1 MSVEVKVRRV
11 DLPGAAPR
19 IDGLVVR
26 HIDLER
32 DAVQLAEL
40 IGTANLH
47 DGVDWIPSPTSL
59 ANDLNVASGRDPARD
74 ILVAEAGGA
83 MVGTIQTRWRIRGER
98 VFHHIEPSVRP
109 EVRRR
114 GLGRALL
121 AWAER
126 HIAEGLESGTMG
138 PLDRAHVLAGW
149 ADLEIEAAGPFAAG
163 ADYHVDG
170 YGILMARL
178 LDAPIPD
185 LPLPAGLEVRPV
197 RPEDHRR
204 IWDADVEAF
213 KDHRDPALRT
223 EEDFVHW
230 FSQPDLDTSLW
241 EVAWDGGEVAGSVQ
255 SFVFAEENAAL
266 GVSRG
271 WLEHVSVRR
280 PWRRRGL
287 ASALMARSMRRLRDL
302 GLSEA
307 MLGADAENPSGAVR
321 IYESLGFRRTR
332 TAASYLKA
340 IELPTGVTRQVA
352 MG

>member
-1 MSVEVKVRRV
+1 MSRPAPAATPPRDVV
-11 DLPGAAPR
+11 LPGPPPR
-19 IDGLVVR
+19 IEGLVVR

-32 DAVQLAEL
+32 DVAPLAEL
-40 IGTANLH
+40 IGTVNKH
-47 DGVDWIPSPTSL
+47 DGVDWVPSL
-59 ANDLNVASGRDPARD
+59 ASLAHDLATASGRDAARD
-74 ILVAEAGGA
+74 ILVAEARGA
-83 MVGTIQTRWRIRGER
+83 TVGTVQTRWRIRGER
-98 VFHHIEPSVRP
+98 VFHHIEPTVRP

-121 AWAER
+121 AWTER
-126 HIAEGLESGTMG
+126 HIGEGLESGTMG
-138 PLDRAHVLAGW
+138 PIDRAHVLAGW
-149 ADLEIEAAGPFAAG
+149 ADLAIEAAGPFAAEAG
-163 ADYHVDG
+163 YHVDG
-170 YGILMARL
+170 YGILMTRP
-178 LDAPIPD
+178 LDVSIPD
-185 LPLPAGLEVRPV
+185 LPMPDGLEVRPV
-197 RPEDHRR
+197 RREDHRR

-213 KDHRDPALRT
+213 MDHRDPALRT

-255 SFVFAEENAAL
+255 NFVFAEENAAL

-307 MLGADAENPSGAVR
+307 MLGADAENLSGAVR
-321 IYESLGFRRTR
+321 VYESLGFRRTR
-332 TAASYLKA
+332 TAATVRKA
-340 IELPTGVTRQVA
+340 LELPAGA
-352 MG
+352 